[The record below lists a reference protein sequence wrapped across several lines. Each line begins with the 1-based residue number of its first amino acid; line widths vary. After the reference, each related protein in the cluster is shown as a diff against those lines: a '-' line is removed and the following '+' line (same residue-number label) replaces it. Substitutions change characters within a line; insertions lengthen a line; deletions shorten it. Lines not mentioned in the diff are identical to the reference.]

1 MVLSVADVVD
11 EQQSRQR
18 LQVSWVTVTV
28 FAVALAYGDGFWA
41 TSVLRAIGATANNQ
55 EPFQHWL
62 RDSTMMLP
70 PLALAVWA
78 ALLLTRRWIGH
89 GRREIVQIATA
100 AVLILTICTAVS
112 IAEVTATSAQ
122 DYGIQ
127 SSQLAHPHTGHFS
140 TPAVPAGTTVSNPGS
155 CTGLCAAKHDVLVV
169 HVRAV
174 AYGSAV
180 MLITNLLLVVWLLAI
195 RGGRLWARRVAPP
208 AYLE

>member
-28 FAVALAYGDGFWA
+28 FAVALAYVDGFWA

-55 EPFQHWL
+55 EPFQRWL

-70 PLALAVWA
+70 PLVLAVWA

-100 AVLILTICTAVS
+100 AALILTICTAVS

-140 TPAVPAGTTVSNPGS
+140 TPAGATAPKPGS
-155 CTGLCAAKHDVLVV
+155 CTGLCAAQHDVLVV

-174 AYGSAV
+174 AYGSAALLV
-180 MLITNLLLVVWLLAI
+180 TNLLLILWLLGI